1 MNMMSTLRASQG
13 QHCLAPK
20 PFARSRPQC
29 GPSDP
34 DYYDD
39 HEDHDGHDD
48 HRNDDHDWEWSSVL
62 RLASAEP
69 RYLS

>member
-1 MNMMSTLRASQG
+1 MNILSTLRASQG

-34 DYYDD
+34 GHRDD
-39 HEDHDGHDD
+39 HVGHNDHVGHDDHDGHKDD
-48 HRNDDHDWEWSSVL
+48 DGLQMVMISE
-62 RLASAEP
+62 
-69 RYLS
+69 